1 MKKIFLTLFLFL
13 HGFLLADNNNQLRW
27 SADPESGAPN
37 VFYQNSDLTNVV
49 GFEADIINHIA
60 NKIGRTAIFYPN
72 EWDGLVPGLYRNLC
86 DVVINGITSGE
97 CTNND
102 ILFSKPYF
110 ACNLALV
117 VSANNDRITSI
128 LDCNDTK
135 IGVLKN
141 SNSQSILSKN
151 LKSVEVIGYPTEY
164 FALSDVVNGRI
175 DGALLDGQ
183 IAQYYM
189 QYFPELQIIDTVGE
203 LKYSIIMHKDNSDL
217 LIKIN
222 NAIDEMY
229 NDGTLSAIV
238 QKWGI
243 NNQAF
248 EKMLSQY
255 NSTSSAI
262 NNQKISP
269 EQTSIYKEMLPLF
282 ARATGVTIVISLL
295 SMALAMIF
303 GLGLALIKMYTP
315 YWISIIAVGIIEF
328 LRGTPLLIQLFF
340 IFYGLP
346 CIGITLSPLVAGV
359 LSLGINYAAYEAE
372 NFRAGMLAVPS
383 GQMEAARALGM
394 NHLQSLKHVILPQA
408 FSFILPPLTN
418 DFISLLK
425 DSSLVSL
432 ITIVELTKAY
442 TLSASNTFN
451 FFGTGLIVAI
461 IYFLIGFPFV
471 RLAKVAE
478 NHLKLEKRAYHS
490 RRVKKIS

>member
-1 MKKIFLTLFLFL
+1 MKKIFLTLFFCL
-13 HGFLLADNNNQLRW
+13 HGLLFANDCQLRW

-37 VFYQNSDLTNVV
+37 VFYQDCDLTHVI
-49 GFEADIINHIA
+49 GFEADIINHIS
-60 NKIGRTAIFYPN
+60 NKIGRIAEFCPN
-72 EWDGLVPGLYRNLC
+72 EWDGLIPGLYRNLC
-86 DVVINGITSGE
+86 DVVINGITAGE
-97 CTNND
+97 YTNSD
-102 ILFSKPYF
+102 ILFSKPYY

-117 VSANNDRITSI
+117 VRSSDDKITSI

-175 DGALLDGQ
+175 NGALLDGQ

-189 QYFPELQIIDTVGE
+189 QHFQELRIIDTVGE
-203 LKYSIIMHKDNSDL
+203 LKYSIVTHKKNHDL
-217 LIKIN
+217 LEKIN
-222 NAIDEMY
+222 QAIDEMY
-229 NDGTLSAIV
+229 NDGSLNVII

-243 NNQAF
+243 NNPAF
-248 EKMLSQY
+248 EKMLSKQ
-255 NSTSSAI
+255 NHAHQTISDVIT
-262 NNQKISP
+262 SP
-269 EQTSIYKEMLPLF
+269 EQTSIYKDMLPSF
-282 ARATGVTIVISLL
+282 VKATGVTIVISLL
-295 SMALAMIF
+295 SMILAMIL
-303 GLGLALIKMYTP
+303 GLGLAIVKMYTP
-315 YWISIIAVGIIEF
+315 CWLSMIAVGIIEF
-328 LRGTPLLIQLFF
+328 LRGTPLLIQLLF

-346 CIGITLSPLVAGV
+346 CIGITLSPLVAGI
-359 LSLGINYAAYEAE
+359 LALGVNYAAYEAE
-372 NFRAGMLAVPS
+372 NFRAGMLAVPF

-461 IYFLIGFPFV
+461 IYFMIGFPFV
-471 RLAKVAE
+471 RLAKIAE

-490 RRVKKIS
+490 RRVKR